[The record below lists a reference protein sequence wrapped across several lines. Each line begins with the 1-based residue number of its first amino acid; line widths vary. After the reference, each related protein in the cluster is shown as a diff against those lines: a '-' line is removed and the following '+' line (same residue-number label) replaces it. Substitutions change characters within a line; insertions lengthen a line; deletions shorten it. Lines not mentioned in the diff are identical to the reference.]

1 MNTLRKK
8 KIAFHTLGCKLNF
21 AETST
26 ISSTFPENT
35 YEKVTAGQKAD
46 IYVINTCTVT
56 EVADKKCRQ
65 AIRKFRNLSPE
76 AMIVAIGCYS
86 QLRPHEIAAIPGV
99 DMVLGTN
106 ERFGLVEMMEN
117 YGKRSPCEIH
127 CSHLS
132 ESDPFIPAFSAGDRT
147 RSFLKVQ
154 DGCDYGCAYCTIPLA
169 RGSSRSPGIDT
180 ILEEASVIAEKGIK
194 EIILTGVNIGDFGRK
209 NGQSL
214 YNLLCELVK
223 INGIERYR
231 ISSIEPN
238 LLTDELIEMT
248 ADNPKILPH
257 FHIPLQ
263 GGSDKIL
270 ALMGRRYKRDVFSK
284 KIQKIRSLI
293 PLAGIGSDIL
303 TGFPGENDEDFEDA
317 YNFLSDQPLSYMHVF
332 PYSERPGTRAVNME
346 GKVNH
351 HVKELRSKRLHALS
365 EKKHDIFL
373 KNNIGHNENVL
384 FESVKNKGMITG
396 FTGNYIRVEYPW
408 DQSFAGKIKKIR
420 MKNIEVSGRMS
431 VEIIS

>member
-26 ISSTFPENT
+26 ISRTFPEDK

-180 ILEEASVIAEKGIK
+180 VLEEASVIAEKGIK

-223 INGIERYR
+223 IKGIERYR

-332 PYSERPGTRAVNME
+332 PYSERPGTRAINME

>member
-1 MNTLRKK
+1 MNTLRRK

-35 YEKVTAGQKAD
+35 YEKVTADQKAD
-46 IYVINTCTVT
+46 IYVINTCSVT
-56 EVADKKCRQ
+56 EAADKKCRQ

-86 QLRPHEIAAIPGV
+86 QLRPQEIAAIPGV

-106 ERFGLVEMMEN
+106 ERFGLAEMVKN

-127 CSHLS
+127 SSHLS

-169 RGSSRSPGIDT
+169 RGSSRSPGIDI

-257 FHIPLQ
+257 FHLPLQ

-332 PYSERPGTRAVNME
+332 PYSERPGTRAVKME

-351 HVKELRSKRLHALS
+351 HVKELRSKRLHVLS

>member
-26 ISSTFPENT
+26 ISRTFPEDK

-180 ILEEASVIAEKGIK
+180 VLEEASVIAEKGIK

-223 INGIERYR
+223 IKGIERYR